1 VPAGV
6 FKTRYE
12 DEISYIKY
20 PIHKVGLTI
29 LILFLATYPLLV
41 SGNPYYVGLAVKI
54 AVFFTAAIGL
64 NILTGL
70 AGQISL
76 GHAAFLAIGAYTV
89 AYLSNNINV
98 LGREPL
104 LTLPIAGV
112 VAVIAGLIIGI
123 PSLRVKRLYLAL
135 TTLVFQYAVL
145 YVISNPRW
153 ENILGGGWGLSVSEP
168 SFFGFKIPLKYRDIV
183 FYYFTV
189 MVAFILAVLAT
200 NISRSMI
207 GRAWKAIRDR
217 DIAAEVLGV
226 NLFKY
231 KLLAFMVSAFYAAIA
246 GGIWAYYQG
255 HVSPE
260 DFDLMLSIDFV
271 AIILIGGLGRIV
283 WGSLLGTFIVVSVP
297 EIISVWVLPALQEI
311 NPAYAGMLPPLR
323 EIIFGV
329 LVASFLLY
337 ESKGLVELLRK
348 IKEYF
353 RLWPFQY

>member
-1 VPAGV
+1 MPAGV

-12 DEISYIKY
+12 DEISFMKY
-20 PIHKVGLTI
+20 PIHKICLAI
-29 LILFLATYPLLV
+29 LILFLITYPLFV
-41 SGNPYYVGLAVKI
+41 SNNPYYVGFAVKI
-54 AVFFTAAIGL
+54 AVFFMAAIGL
-64 NILTGL
+64 NMLTGL

-89 AYLSNNINV
+89 AYLSNNIGIIGSEMV
-98 LGREPL
+98 IA
-104 LTLPIAGV
+104 LPIAGL
-112 VAVIAGLIIGI
+112 IALITGLIIGI

-135 TTLVFQYAVL
+135 TTLVFQCAVL
-145 YVISNPRW
+145 YVISNPKW
-153 ENILGGGWGLSVSEP
+153 ERVLGGGWGLSVSEP
-168 SFFGFKIPLKYRDIV
+168 AIFGIKVPSEFRDLV

-189 MVAFILAVLAT
+189 TLAFALAILAS

-217 DIAAEVLGV
+217 DIAAEVLGI

-260 DFDLMLSIDFV
+260 DFDLLLSIDFV

-297 EIISVWVLPALQEI
+297 EIISIWVLPILQEI
-311 NPAYAGMLPPLR
+311 NPVYAGILPPVK
-323 EIIFGV
+323 EVIFGI
-329 LVASFLLY
+329 LIAAFLLY

>member
-1 VPAGV
+1 MPAGV
-6 FKTRYE
+6 FKTKYE
-12 DEISYIKY
+12 DEMGFIKY
-20 PIHKVGLTI
+20 PIHKVGLA
-29 LILFLATYPLLV
+29 LMLMLLLLYPLIV
-41 SGNPYYVGLAVKI
+41 ANNPYYVGFIVKI
-54 AVFFTAAIGL
+54 AVFFIAAIGL
-64 NILTGL
+64 NMLTGL

-89 AYLSNNINV
+89 AFLSNN
-98 LGREPL
+98 LEPYGNEIL
-104 LTLPIAGV
+104 ITLPIAGL
-112 VAVIAGLIIGI
+112 VALTIGLIIGF
-123 PSLRVKRLYLAL
+123 PSLRVKRFYLAL

-145 YVISNPRW
+145 YVVSNPKW

-168 SFFGFKIPLKYRDIV
+168 TFLGFKIPLGYRDLV

-189 MVAFILAVLAT
+189 ILALVLAVLAS

-246 GGIWAYYQG
+246 GGIWGYYQG

-260 DFDLMLSIDFV
+260 DFDLLLSIDFV
-271 AIILIGGLGRIV
+271 AIILIGGLSRIV
-283 WGSLLGTFIVVSVP
+283 WGSLLGTLVIVSVP
-297 EIISVWVLPALQEI
+297 EIINIWILPILQEV
-311 NPAYAGMLPPLR
+311 NPAYAGMLPPIR
-323 EIIFGV
+323 EIVFGA
-329 LVASFLLY
+329 LIAFFLLY